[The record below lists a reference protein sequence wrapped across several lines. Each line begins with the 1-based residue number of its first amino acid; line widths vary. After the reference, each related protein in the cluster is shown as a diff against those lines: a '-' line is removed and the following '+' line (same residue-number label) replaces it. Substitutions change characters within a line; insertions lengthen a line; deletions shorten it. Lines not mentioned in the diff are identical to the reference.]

1 MPLTNDPRAFA
12 DEALAGFAAAHPDEI
27 RAVHGGVVRA
37 SATPPG
43 QVAVVIGGGTG
54 HYPAF
59 TGWVGP
65 GFAHGAAC
73 GNVFAS
79 PSASRI
85 CSVARAAHNGAGVIF
100 GFGNYAGDLLH
111 FGHAAEQ
118 LRAEGMDV
126 RILVVTDDIAS
137 GPSDDTARRRGIAGN
152 LPVLKILCAAAEAG
166 HGMDEVERA
175 GRKANAAT
183 RSLGIA
189 FGGCTLPGADRPPFT
204 IRAGQMSV
212 GLGIHGEPGIE
223 MRPLPTADEVA
234 DLLVDGLLTERA
246 AAAGAV
252 AGAGDGR
259 RAGTGKG
266 RGRAGEGRG
275 GKGSVRNGGGRGGKG
290 IVRNGNGL
298 GSDRVTLLLNS
309 LGATTYEELYV
320 VHRRVAERL
329 AAEGLTVVAP
339 VVGEQITSLGMAGL
353 SLTLTFLDAELEALW
368 TAPAATPAFRRGAV
382 GPRPPRTDSLAAT
395 HRLPP
400 VVPGSA
406 DSRAMG
412 ARLAEGLRTVRDTVV
427 AHERRLGD
435 IDAVAGD
442 GDHGIG
448 MRRGAEAAVEAAD
461 EAVALGGGAR
471 TVLFRA
477 GAAWSERAGGTS
489 GALWGAALIAFGS
502 VLGDGDAADGDA
514 VGGDAVGGDAVGG
527 DAVGGDAV
535 GGDMADG
542 ARPPHGPNLRLTG
555 GVHLTPGLHLTRGVR
570 AAVDAVL
577 RIGGARPGDKTLV
590 DAAVPFVD
598 RLEAALPTAGFAA
611 AWADAARVAGEA
623 ADATAS
629 IAARLGRAR
638 THGDHSLGTPDAG
651 AVSFALIVAALAP
664 AAVQESLNS
673 PGEKG

>member
-252 AGAGDGR
+252 AGAGAGAGR

-275 GKGSVRNGGGRGGKG
+275 GKGS
-290 IVRNGNGL
+290 VRNGNGL

-382 GPRPPRTDSLAAT
+382 GPRPPRTDNLAAT

-406 DSRAMG
+406 DSRALG

-514 VGGDAVGGDAVGG
+514 VGGDT
-527 DAVGGDAV
+527 
-535 GGDMADG
+535 ADG
-542 ARPPHGPNLRLTG
+542 ARPPHGPHLRLTG

>member
-1 MPLTNDPRAFA
+1 M
-12 DEALAGFAAAHPDEI
+12 
-27 RAVHGGVVRA
+27 
-37 SATPPG
+37 
-43 QVAVVIGGGTG
+43 
-54 HYPAF
+54 
-59 TGWVGP
+59 
-65 GFAHGAAC
+65 
-73 GNVFAS
+73 
-79 PSASRI
+79 
-85 CSVARAAHNGAGVIF
+85 
-100 GFGNYAGDLLH
+100 
-111 FGHAAEQ
+111 
-118 LRAEGMDV
+118 
-126 RILVVTDDIAS
+126 
-137 GPSDDTARRRGIAGN
+137 
-152 LPVLKILCAAAEAG
+152 
-166 HGMDEVERA
+166 
-175 GRKANAAT
+175 
-183 RSLGIA
+183 
-189 FGGCTLPGADRPPFT
+189 
-204 IRAGQMSV
+204 
-212 GLGIHGEPGIE
+212 
-223 MRPLPTADEVA
+223 
-234 DLLVDGLLTERA
+234 DGLLAERA

-252 AGAGDGR
+252 AGAVAEAGDGPGDEPGGGPGPG
-259 RAGTGKG
+259 AGNRN
-266 RGRAGEGRG
+266 RGRSA
-275 GKGSVRNGGGRGGKG
+275 
-290 IVRNGNGL
+290 
-298 GSDRVTLLLNS
+298 RVALLLNG
-309 LGATTYEELYV
+309 LGATTHEELHV

-382 GPRPPRTDSLAAT
+382 RPRPPRTDNLAAT

-406 DSRAMG
+406 DSRALG
-412 ARLAEGLRTVRDTVV
+412 ERLAQALRTVRDTVV
-427 AHERRLGD
+427 THERRLGD

-489 GALWGAALIAFGS
+489 GALWGAALTAFGS
-502 VLGDGDAADGDA
+502 VLGDGDTAYGDTGAGDA
-514 VGGDAVGGDAVGG
+514 V
-527 DAVGGDAV
+527 
-535 GGDMADG
+535 DG
-542 ARPPHGPNLRLTG
+542 ARPPHGPRLTG
-555 GVHLTPGLHLTRGVR
+555 DARLTGGVR

-590 DAAVPFVD
+590 DAAVPFVE

-623 ADATAS
+623 AEATAS

-664 AAVQESLNS
+664 AAIQESLNS
-673 PGEKG
+673 PEEKG